1 MLSRY
6 WKAIIAF
13 LSLVSLT
20 ITSVLSNP
28 DIGAVLPPQA
38 GVWLA
43 VVVTVVGTWLTW
55 LKRNAQNVEDL
66 ERIAAENGMKVVELR
81 APSRGTTELP

>member
-20 ITSVLSNP
+20 VTSVLSNP
-28 DIGAVLPPQA
+28 EIGAVLPPEA
-38 GVWLA
+38 GTWLG
-43 VVVTVVGTWLTW
+43 VVVTVVGTWLVW

-66 ERIAAENGMKVVELR
+66 ERIAAENGLKVTELHR
-81 APSRGTTELP
+81 PLPGTTELP